1 MSALKDDNYNKLPDE
16 VKNNDNINI
25 QTNQN
30 QNFDKIKNISEL
42 PHKYITQ
49 PKSNE
54 FFILINGLK
63 EFCMSLFILL
73 ISLCFLAAIIC
84 ISLFSTDCDPI
95 GRYIGLAFAS
105 FFFVLLLIANLSL
118 IFNFFQSPKGIKI
131 TLDVDGIKM
140 IEIYRCPCHNKQ
152 ISETGEIKRFD
163 VKTDII
169 KNDEETKKSIKSIS
183 IIYYDHNNNEK
194 LLAKENF
201 DENEANYLIYI
212 LNNYLQSNTSNYIT
226 PITPYNN
233 Y

>member
-63 EFCMSLFILL
+63 DICMSLFVLL
-73 ISLCFLAAIIC
+73 ISGGFLAGLIC
-84 ISLFSTDCDPI
+84 IRIFTTDYNPF
-95 GRYIGLAFAS
+95 GLYIGLGLMGFM
-105 FFFVLLLIANLSL
+105 FLVGLISI
-118 IFNFFQSPKGIKI
+118 IFSIYNFFLSEKGIKI

-140 IEIYRCPCHNKQ
+140 INVYRCPCRHSKQ
-152 ISETGEIKRFD
+152 ILETGEIKRFD
-163 VKTDII
+163 VKIDLIQ
-169 KNDEETKKSIKSIS
+169 NDEEIQKLIS
-183 IIYYDHNNNEK
+183 IIYYDYNNNEK
-194 LLAKENF
+194 LLAKKYF

>member
-1 MSALKDDNYNKLPDE
+1 
-16 VKNNDNINI
+16 
-25 QTNQN
+25 
-30 QNFDKIKNISEL
+30 
-42 PHKYITQ
+42 
-49 PKSNE
+49 
-54 FFILINGLK
+54 
-63 EFCMSLFILL
+63 
-73 ISLCFLAAIIC
+73 
-84 ISLFSTDCDPI
+84 
-95 GRYIGLAFAS
+95 
-105 FFFVLLLIANLSL
+105 
-118 IFNFFQSPKGIKI
+118 
-131 TLDVDGIKM
+131 M

-201 DENEANYLIYI
+201 DENEVNYLIYI